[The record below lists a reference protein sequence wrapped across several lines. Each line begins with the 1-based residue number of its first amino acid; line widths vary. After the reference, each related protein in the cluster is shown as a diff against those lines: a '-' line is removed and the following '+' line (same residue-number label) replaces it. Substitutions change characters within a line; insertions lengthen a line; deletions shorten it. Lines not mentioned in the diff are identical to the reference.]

1 MATGRYVITT
11 PGVDIDATA
20 TALDAELNISD
31 AEVIGHVDEDGL
43 TNGPAAATGS
53 VNTVHILVTGTT
65 TTDITNAATAVGD
78 VTLIPG
84 TLA

>member
-1 MATGRYVITT
+1 MATGRYVVTT
-11 PGVDIDATA
+11 PGTSIDTA
-20 TALDAELNISD
+20 AGLLDAELNISD
-31 AEVIGHVDEDGL
+31 AEVIGHVAEDGL
-43 TNGPAAATGS
+43 TNGPAAATAS

-65 TTDITNAATAVGD
+65 TTDITNAATAVGT